1 MNVNDLMDAWGAVP
15 EEYIAEAMEETEPSK
30 RTAFLVS
37 KPFLAGVSTAACLL
51 LIVGVGVG
59 VWSRQQRIEPL
70 PPQETQ
76 TTTVMQTE
84 TRTETTAQ
92 ITSESQTTWK
102 QTETSKKAPESTA
115 ISAIVTDRVQPP
127 TSEAAHL
134 TTGSMPQT
142 TVTIPTQTI
151 AAVGST
157 EPPTPDT
164 LPPHTALPQTS
175 LTARIPDHGVPV
187 AECTS
192 ETVTQPPDSPA
203 TIHSE
208 SQVESTTNSPYEPD
222 FSKDFHVSEP
232 DANNWISVTY
242 QKPLKPS
249 PEEFRHY
256 TLPAEQ
262 YTVEFV
268 SEQETFYKR
277 HRGYDILSA
286 DGTKHYSIAQDERD
300 EFQFN
305 CRQDDELRYLTVGS
319 YPAVLVQNATRSIL
333 RWDDGQYAFSI
344 TGDPEEWEI
353 LLEIA
358 QSLTPTETITE

>member
-1 MNVNDLMDAWGAVP
+1 MKRMDLLEALGEIP
-15 EEYIAEAMEETEPSK
+15 EEYIVRELNYVKPPK
-30 RTAFLVS
+30 QKVFLIS

-51 LIVGVGVG
+51 LIVGLGVG
-59 VWSRQQRIEPL
+59 VWSRQQKIETR
-70 PPQETQ
+70 PPQETP
-76 TTTVMQTE
+76 TTTVSETE

-92 ITSESQTTWK
+92 VMTESQTTEK
-102 QTETSKKAPESTA
+102 QTEESTKKPETTA
-115 ISAIVTDRVQPP
+115 NLIQTSNHVQPS
-127 TSEAAHL
+127 TSDDAHL

-157 EPPTPDT
+157 GPPTPDT
-164 LPPHTALPQTS
+164 LPPHTTLPQTS